1 MIWPPPDRSLE
12 GTIVTLEPIAEE
24 HREPLAHMAGAPEI
38 WDWMDRRVP
47 IERAAYD
54 DAWFDEHL
62 EGSEAGTEWCFVT
75 RRTGAEGPADDLIG
89 SSSYLAVRPRH
100 DGLEIGSTWLHPSA
114 WRTGANRE
122 AKLLMLGFA
131 FDELGCM
138 RVEFKTDARNERSR
152 AALTGIGASFEGIFR
167 NHMYVPGAGR
177 RDSAY
182 FSITD
187 DEWPGVRARLEASLA
202 GQEATA

>member
-1 MIWPPPDRSLE
+1 MIWPPPADRSLE
-12 GTIVTLEPIAEE
+12 GAIVRLDPIAETD
-24 HREPLAHMAGAPEI
+24 REPLAALVEGEPEV
-38 WDWMDRRVP
+38 WAWMDRRIP
-47 IERAAYD
+47 EQRAAFD
-54 DAWFDEHL
+54 EWFDGHL
-62 EGSEAGTEWCFVT
+62 GASRRAEWWTWVT
-75 RRTGAEGPADDLIG
+75 RRSGDGAVIG
-89 SSSYLAVRPRH
+89 SSSYLAVRPPH

-122 AKLLMLGFA
+122 AKLLMLGYA

-152 AALTGIGASFEGIFR
+152 TALGGIGAEFEGIFR
-167 NHMYVPGAGR
+167 NHMHVPGAGR

-187 DEWPGVRARLEASLA
+187 EEWPGIRAALEASPTA
-202 GQEATA
+202 DREASV

>member
-1 MIWPPPDRSLE
+1 
-12 GTIVTLEPIAEE
+12 
-24 HREPLAHMAGAPEI
+24 
-38 WDWMDRRVP
+38 MDRRVP
-47 IERAAYD
+47 LERAVYD
-54 DAWFDEHL
+54 EWFDEHL
-62 EGSEAGTEWCFVT
+62 EGSAAGTEWCFVT
-75 RRTGAEGPADDLIG
+75 HRADAEGPEAVIG

-114 WRTGANRE
+114 WRTGANRD
-122 AKLLMLGFA
+122 AKLQMLGFA

-152 AALTGIGASFEGIFR
+152 KALGDIGATFEGIFR

-187 DEWPGVRARLEASLA
+187 DEWPEVRARLEASLA
-202 GQEATA
+202 AGTRQGAEA